1 MKVQLGIS
9 SLRRLFYQV
18 VLPSAIK
25 RLEVTMINKE
35 NYLQNMPIEL
45 REYKQWL
52 WFKKIRKQ
60 DLKGKEKILK
70 LPVSPITLKS
80 YDWNNKD
87 QWADFETAVNN
98 LESSG
103 CDGLSFV
110 LSRDDPFVC
119 IDLDNVDNKKQD
131 MFINDFNGTYVEIS
145 QSGMGIHIFVKG
157 EIEKNFNNQIEKVEM
172 YQENRCI
179 AMTGNIEEFENS
191 GVRKVLSKQNEL
203 DKYYKLFAP
212 KDSIRK
218 KILNYQS
225 SNMLP
230 ETDKVIEIMCR
241 YNTKAKELFEGS
253 HRSGDASK
261 DDFSLLLFLNS
272 FTHGNAEMMKEI
284 FLQSALNR
292 IDDRSKRR
300 TQEGYLR
307 YLDESIKK
315 AVQGG
320 NKRYWDY
327 NYHRDGGG
335 YAIE

>member
-1 MKVQLGIS
+1 M
-9 SLRRLFYQV
+9 
-18 VLPSAIK
+18 
-25 RLEVTMINKE
+25 MNKE
-35 NYLQNMPIEL
+35 IYLRNIPAEL

-80 YDWNNKD
+80 DDWNNKE
-87 QWADFETAVNN
+87 QWGDFETAVNN

-145 QSGMGIHIFVKG
+145 QSGMGIHIFAKG
-157 EIEKNFNNQIEKVEM
+157 EIEKNFNNQLEKVEM

-179 AMTGNIEEFENS
+179 AMTGNIYKLNDFVAE
-191 GVRKVLSKQNEL
+191 KVLLKQKEL
-203 DKYYKLFAP
+203 DKYCKLFSP
-212 KDSIRK
+212 KRSVREIIRK
-218 KILNYQS
+218 YQEAAECVPD
-225 SNMLP
+225 SN
-230 ETDKVIEIMCR
+230 TVIETMCR
-241 YNTKAKELFEGS
+241 YNARARALFEGS
-253 HRSGDASK
+253 YTSGDASK

-272 FTHGNAEMMKEI
+272 FTHGNAEMMKEL
-284 FLQSALNR
+284 FLKSALNR
-292 IDDRSKRR
+292 IGDRSKRR
-300 TQEGYLR
+300 TEKGYLK
-307 YLDESIKK
+307 YLEDSISK
-315 AVQGG
+315 AIQGG

-327 NYHRDGGG
+327 NYHRSKGG
-335 YAIE
+335 YSLE

>member
-1 MKVQLGIS
+1 
-9 SLRRLFYQV
+9 
-18 VLPSAIK
+18 
-25 RLEVTMINKE
+25 MINKE
-35 NYLQNMPIEL
+35 NYLRNIPMEL

-80 YDWNNKD
+80 DDWNNKE
-87 QWADFETAVNN
+87 QWGDFETAVNN

-145 QSGMGIHIFVKG
+145 QSGMGIHIFAKG
-157 EIEKNFNNQIEKVEM
+157 EIEKNFNNQLEKVEM

-179 AMTGNIEEFENS
+179 AMTGNIYKLNDFVAE
-191 GVRKVLSKQNEL
+191 KVLLKQKEL
-203 DKYYKLFAP
+203 DKYCKLFSP
-212 KDSIRK
+212 KRSVREIIRK
-218 KILNYQS
+218 YQEAAECVPD
-225 SNMLP
+225 SN
-230 ETDKVIEIMCR
+230 TVIETMCR
-241 YNTKAKELFEGS
+241 YNARARALFEGS
-253 HRSGDASK
+253 YTSGDASK

-272 FTHGNAEMMKEI
+272 FTHGNAEMVKEI
-284 FLQSALNR
+284 FLKSALNR
-292 IDDRSKRR
+292 MGDRSKRR
-300 TQEGYLR
+300 TEKGYMK
-307 YLDESIKK
+307 YLEDSISK
-315 AVQGG
+315 AIQGG

-327 NYHRDGGG
+327 NYHRSKGG
-335 YAIE
+335 YSLE

>member
-1 MKVQLGIS
+1 M
-9 SLRRLFYQV
+9 
-18 VLPSAIK
+18 
-25 RLEVTMINKE
+25 NKE
-35 NYLQNMPIEL
+35 IYLRNIPAEL

-80 YDWNNKD
+80 DDWNNKE
-87 QWADFETAVNN
+87 QWGDFETAVNN

-157 EIEKNFNNQIEKVEM
+157 EIEKNFNNQLEKVEM

-179 AMTGNIEEFENS
+179 AMTGNIYKLNDFVAE
-191 GVRKVLSKQNEL
+191 KVLLKQKEL
-203 DKYYKLFAP
+203 DKYCKLFSP
-212 KDSIRK
+212 KRSVREIIRK
-218 KILNYQS
+218 YQEAAECAPD
-225 SNMLP
+225 SN
-230 ETDKVIEIMCR
+230 TVIETMCR
-241 YNTKAKELFEGS
+241 YNARARALFEGS
-253 HRSGDASK
+253 YTSGDASK

-272 FTHGNAEMMKEI
+272 FTHGNAEMMKEL
-284 FLQSALNR
+284 FLKSALNR
-292 IDDRSKRR
+292 IGDRSKRR
-300 TQEGYLR
+300 TEKGYLK
-307 YLDESIKK
+307 YLEDSISK
-315 AVQGG
+315 AIQGG

-327 NYHRDGGG
+327 NYHRSKGG
-335 YAIE
+335 YSLE

>member
-1 MKVQLGIS
+1 M
-9 SLRRLFYQV
+9 
-18 VLPSAIK
+18 
-25 RLEVTMINKE
+25 MNKE
-35 NYLQNMPIEL
+35 IYLRNIPAEL

-80 YDWNNKD
+80 DDWNNKE
-87 QWADFETAVNN
+87 QWGDFETAVNN

-145 QSGMGIHIFVKG
+145 QSGMGIHIFAKG
-157 EIEKNFNNQIEKVEM
+157 EIEKNFNNQLEKVEM

-179 AMTGNIEEFENS
+179 AMTGNIYKHNDFIAE
-191 GVRKVLSKQNEL
+191 KVLLKQKEL
-203 DKYYKLFAP
+203 DKYYKLFSP
-212 KDSIRK
+212 KRSVRDIIRK
-218 KILNYQS
+218 YQEAAECVPD
-225 SNMLP
+225 SN
-230 ETDKVIEIMCR
+230 TVIETMCM
-241 YNTKAKELFEGS
+241 YNAMARALFEGS
-253 HRSGDASK
+253 YTSGDASK

-272 FTHGNAEMMKEI
+272 FTHGNAEMMKEL
-284 FLQSALNR
+284 FLKSALNR
-292 IDDRSKRR
+292 IGDRSKRR
-300 TQEGYLR
+300 TEKGYLK
-307 YLDESIKK
+307 YLEDSISK
-315 AVQGG
+315 VIQGG

-327 NYHRDGGG
+327 NYHRSKGG
-335 YAIE
+335 YSFE

>member
-1 MKVQLGIS
+1 M
-9 SLRRLFYQV
+9 
-18 VLPSAIK
+18 
-25 RLEVTMINKE
+25 MNKE
-35 NYLQNMPIEL
+35 IYLRNIPAEL

-80 YDWNNKD
+80 DDWNNKE
-87 QWADFETAVNN
+87 QWGDFETAVNN

-157 EIEKNFNNQIEKVEM
+157 EIEKNFNNQLEKVEM

-179 AMTGNIEEFENS
+179 AMTGNIYKLNDFVAE
-191 GVRKVLSKQNEL
+191 KVLLKQKEL
-203 DKYYKLFAP
+203 DKYCKLFSP
-212 KDSIRK
+212 KRSVREIIRK
-218 KILNYQS
+218 YQEAAECAPD
-225 SNMLP
+225 SN
-230 ETDKVIEIMCR
+230 TVIETMCR
-241 YNTKAKELFEGS
+241 YNARARALFEGS
-253 HRSGDASK
+253 YTSGDASK

-272 FTHGNAEMMKEI
+272 FTHGNAEMMKEL
-284 FLQSALNR
+284 FLKSALNR
-292 IDDRSKRR
+292 IGDRSKRR
-300 TQEGYLR
+300 TEKGYLK
-307 YLDESIKK
+307 YLEDSISK
-315 AVQGG
+315 AIQGG

-327 NYHRDGGG
+327 NYHRSKGG
-335 YAIE
+335 YSLE

>member
-1 MKVQLGIS
+1 
-9 SLRRLFYQV
+9 
-18 VLPSAIK
+18 
-25 RLEVTMINKE
+25 MINKE
-35 NYLQNMPIEL
+35 NYLQNIPIEL

-70 LPVSPITLKS
+70 LPVSPISLKS
-80 YDWNNKD
+80 DNWNNKE

-98 LESSG
+98 IESSG

-119 IDLDNVDNKKQD
+119 IDLDNVSRD
-131 MFINDFNGTYVEIS
+131 MRERFFRDFHDTYIETS
-145 QSGMGIHIFVKG
+145 QSGKGLHIFVKG
-157 EIEKNFNNQIEKVEM
+157 EIAQNFNNQVEKVEM

-179 AMTGNIEEFENS
+179 AMTGDTHKFENS
-191 GVRKVLSKQNEL
+191 GEGKVISKQSEL

-218 KILNYQS
+218 KILTYQR
-225 SNMLP
+225 SNSVP
-230 ETDKVIEIMCR
+230 ETDKVIETMCM
-241 YNTKAKELFEGS
+241 YNAKAKALFEGS
-253 HRSGDASK
+253 YTSGDASK
-261 DDFSLLLFLNS
+261 DDFGLLLFLNS

-300 TQEGYLR
+300 TEKGYLK
-307 YLDESIKK
+307 YLEDSISK
-315 AVQGG
+315 AIQGG

-327 NYHRDGGG
+327 NYHRDRGG
-335 YAIE
+335 YVLE

>member
-1 MKVQLGIS
+1 M
-9 SLRRLFYQV
+9 
-18 VLPSAIK
+18 
-25 RLEVTMINKE
+25 MNKE
-35 NYLQNMPIEL
+35 IYLRNIPAEL

-80 YDWNNKD
+80 DDWNNKE
-87 QWADFETAVNN
+87 QWGDFETAVNN

-131 MFINDFNGTYVEIS
+131 MFINDFNGTYVEFS
-145 QSGMGIHIFVKG
+145 QSGMGIHIFAKG

-179 AMTGNIEEFENS
+179 AMTGNIEDFENS

-241 YNTKAKELFEGS
+241 YNTKAKALFEGS

>member
-1 MKVQLGIS
+1 
-9 SLRRLFYQV
+9 
-18 VLPSAIK
+18 
-25 RLEVTMINKE
+25 MINKE
-35 NYLQNMPIEL
+35 NYLQNIPIEL

-80 YDWNNKD
+80 DDWNNKE

-98 LESSG
+98 IESSG

-157 EIEKNFNNQIEKVEM
+157 EIEKNFNNQLEKVEM
-172 YQENRCI
+172 YQGNRCI
-179 AMTGNIEEFENS
+179 AMTGNIYKFNDF
-191 GVRKVLSKQNEL
+191 VANKVLLKQKEL
-203 DKYYKLFAP
+203 DKYYKLFSQ
-212 KDSIRK
+212 KRSVREIIRK
-218 KILNYQS
+218 YQEAAECVPG
-225 SNMLP
+225 SNM
-230 ETDKVIEIMCR
+230 VIETMCR
-241 YNTKAKELFEGS
+241 YNARARALFEGS
-253 HRSGDASK
+253 YTSGDASK

-272 FTHGNAEMMKEI
+272 FTHGNAEMMKEL
-284 FLQSALNR
+284 FLKSALNR
-292 IDDRSKRR
+292 IGDRSKRR
-300 TQEGYLR
+300 TEKGYLK
-307 YLDESIKK
+307 YLEDSISK
-315 AVQGG
+315 AIQGG

-327 NYHRDGGG
+327 NYHRSKGG
-335 YAIE
+335 YSLE